1 MFQNYLKTTLRTL
14 WKHKTFT
21 FINVFGLAAGLTAC
35 ILIVLYI
42 QHELSFDQFHKNK
55 QQIVRTIMHYSI
67 EGTSN
72 KTVMTGTK
80 VGPALKRDFPEIE
93 QFVRV
98 ADPAFSQQ
106 KVIVKK
112 GDVQFSEPRFL
123 WADSTF
129 FSVFSFPLVK
139 GNATTALNATN
150 QVVVTE
156 SAARKYFG
164 NENPIGQ
171 VLRLEDRVD
180 YIVSGVA
187 ADSPSNSQLQFDF
200 VASFMSLSAAKTE
213 MWWTANYVTYFL
225 LKPSASAPQLQ
236 AKLPA
241 YMRKQSAET
250 EMTGNNF
257 LTYQFE
263 PLTDVHLR
271 SEAEGGIVASGDI
284 RYIYIFSA
292 IALLILI
299 IATTNY
305 MNLTTARATERAKE
319 VGIRKVMGAVRGQ
332 LFWQFLGES
341 MVVTLGAL
349 LLSLLVVVLVLPVFN
364 NLSERELTLHVLMQ
378 PTGIIAL
385 LATWLVVSFIAGSYP
400 SIALSYFQ
408 PIKVLKGA
416 FKHTASGLVLRK
428 SLIVVQFMI
437 SVLLI
442 IGTLVVKNQLHFIQ
456 SKKLGYDKQ
465 HVIALTTDERI
476 NKNLPALKN
485 EFRQNPNVK
494 SISLAY
500 ETPTLIKWGD
510 GLETVGTSTP
520 VQKMIT
526 AFPCDEDMAE
536 TLNLELVAGNDLS
549 SEDMER
555 LKGQDESQAEYRFLL
570 NETMIK
576 QLDWKPADAIGKKV
590 RVGGRTGEVKG
601 VVRDFHFA
609 SMKQPIGPLVIFPVT
624 WGNVLLVKLTG
635 NNLPQTLTFLE
646 NKWKTFAPHRPFT
659 YTFLNDE
666 YNQMY
671 ANEHRINQV
680 FTYFSIL
687 AVLLACLGLFGLSA
701 YITAQRTKEIGVR
714 KVLGAST
721 VSITAL
727 LSIDFL
733 KLVVVAIVIAS
744 PIAWYAMNYWLND
757 FAYRIEIEWWVFVV
771 AGVVAIGIALV
782 TVSTQSVKA
791 ALTNPVKSLKSE

>member
-1 MFQNYLKTTLRTL
+1 MFQNYLKTTLRNL
-14 WKHKTFT
+14 WKHKSFT
-21 FINVFGLAAGLTAC
+21 LINVFGLAAGLTAC
-35 ILIVLYI
+35 MLIVLYI
-42 QHELSFDQFHKNK
+42 QHELSFDQFHQKK

-67 EGTSN
+67 EGTAN

-80 VGPALKRDFPEIE
+80 VGPALKRDFAEID

-106 KVIVKK
+106 KVVIKK
-112 GDVQFSEPRFL
+112 GEQQFNESRFL

-129 FSVFSFPLVK
+129 FDVFSFSLLK
-139 GNATTALNATN
+139 GDAATALNGTN
-150 QVVVTE
+150 KVVVTE
-156 SAARKYFG
+156 AMARKYFG

-171 VLRLEDRVD
+171 ILRLEDRVD
-180 YIVSGVA
+180 YTITGVA
-187 ADSPSNSQLQFDF
+187 ADAPSNSQLQFDF
-200 VASFMSLSAAKTE
+200 IASFMSLSAAKTE
-213 MWWTANYVTYFL
+213 TWWNANYVTYFL
-225 LKPSASAPQLQ
+225 LKPATSAAQLQ

-250 EMTGNNF
+250 EMTGKNF

-263 PLTDVHLR
+263 SLTDVHLR
-271 SEAEGGIVASGDI
+271 SEAEGGIIASGDI
-284 RYIYIFSA
+284 RYIYIFSV

-319 VGIRKVMGAVRGQ
+319 VGVRKVMGAVRGQ

-341 MVVTLGAL
+341 MVVTLVAL
-349 LLSLLVVVLVLPVFN
+349 LLSIVLTVLLLPVFN
-364 NLSERELTLHVLMQ
+364 TLSERELTLQILLQ
-378 PTGIIAL
+378 PAGIGAL
-385 LATWLVVSFIAGSYP
+385 VGAWLVVSCIAGSYP
-400 SIALSYFQ
+400 SVALSYFQ

-416 FKHTASGLVLRK
+416 FKNTASGLALRK
-428 SLIVVQFMI
+428 SLIVLQFMI
-437 SVLLI
+437 SVFLV

-456 SKKLGYDKQ
+456 NTKLGYDKQ
-465 HVIALTTDERI
+465 HVIALTTDERV

-485 EFRQNPNVK
+485 ELRQNPNVK

-500 ETPTLIKWGD
+500 ETPTFIKWGD

-555 LKGQDESQAEYRFLL
+555 LKGQDESQADYRFLL

-576 QLDWKPADAIGKKV
+576 QLGWKPAEAIGKKV

-601 VVRDFHFA
+601 IVRDFHFA

-671 ANEHRINQV
+671 ANENRINQV
-680 FTYFSIL
+680 FTYFSAL
-687 AVLLACLGLFGLSA
+687 AVLLACLGLLGLSA
-701 YITAQRTKEIGVR
+701 YVTAQRTKEIGIR

-721 VSITAL
+721 ASITTL
-727 LSIDFL
+727 LSADFL
-733 KLVVVAIVIAS
+733 KLVLVAIVIAS
-744 PIAWYAMNYWLND
+744 PLAWYAMTYWLND

-771 AGVVAIGIALV
+771 AGLTAIGIALV
-782 TVSTQSVKA
+782 TVSTQSIKA
-791 ALTNPVKSLKSE
+791 ALMNPVKSLKSE

>member
-1 MFQNYLKTTLRTL
+1 MFQNYLKTTLRNL
-14 WKHKTFT
+14 WKHKSFT
-21 FINVFGLAAGLTAC
+21 LINVFGLAAGLTAC
-35 ILIVLYI
+35 MLIVLYI
-42 QHELSFDQFHKNK
+42 QHELSFDQFHQKK

-67 EGTSN
+67 EGTAN

-80 VGPALKRDFPEIE
+80 VGPALKRDFAEID

-106 KVIVKK
+106 KVVIKK
-112 GDVQFSEPRFL
+112 GEQQFNESRFL

-129 FSVFSFPLVK
+129 FDVFSFSLLK
-139 GNATTALNATN
+139 GDAATALNGTN
-150 QVVVTE
+150 KVVVTE
-156 SAARKYFG
+156 AMARKYFG

-171 VLRLEDRVD
+171 ILRLEDRVD
-180 YIVSGVA
+180 YTVTGVA
-187 ADSPSNSQLQFDF
+187 ADAPSNSQLQFDF
-200 VASFMSLSAAKTE
+200 IASFMSLSAAKTE
-213 MWWTANYVTYFL
+213 TWWNANYVTYFL
-225 LKPSASAPQLQ
+225 LKPATSAAQLQ

-250 EMTGNNF
+250 EMTGKNF

-263 PLTDVHLR
+263 SLTDVHLR
-271 SEAEGGIVASGDI
+271 SEAEGGIIASGDI
-284 RYIYIFSA
+284 RYIYIFSV

-319 VGIRKVMGAVRGQ
+319 VGVRKVMGAVRGQ

-341 MVVTLGAL
+341 MVVTLVAL
-349 LLSLLVVVLVLPVFN
+349 LLSIVLTVLLLPVFN
-364 NLSERELTLHVLMQ
+364 TLSERELTLQILLQ
-378 PTGIIAL
+378 PAGIGAL
-385 LATWLVVSFIAGSYP
+385 VGAWLVVSCIAGSYP
-400 SIALSYFQ
+400 SVALSYFQ

-416 FKHTASGLVLRK
+416 FKNTASGLALRK
-428 SLIVVQFMI
+428 SLIVLQFMI
-437 SVLLI
+437 SVFLV

-456 SKKLGYDKQ
+456 NTKLGYDKQ

-485 EFRQNPNVK
+485 ELRQNPNVK

-500 ETPTLIKWGD
+500 ETPTFIKWGD

-555 LKGQDESQAEYRFLL
+555 LKGQDESQADYRFLL

-576 QLDWKPADAIGKKV
+576 QLGWKPAEAIGKKV

-601 VVRDFHFA
+601 IVRDFHFA

-671 ANEHRINQV
+671 ANENRINQV
-680 FTYFSIL
+680 FTYFSAL
-687 AVLLACLGLFGLSA
+687 AVLLACLGLLGLSA
-701 YITAQRTKEIGVR
+701 YVTAQRTKEIGIR

-721 VSITAL
+721 ASITTL
-727 LSIDFL
+727 LSADFL
-733 KLVVVAIVIAS
+733 KLVLVAILIAS
-744 PIAWYAMNYWLND
+744 PLAWYAMTYWLND

-771 AGVVAIGIALV
+771 AGLTAVGIALV
-782 TVSTQSVKA
+782 TVSTQSIKA
-791 ALTNPVKSLKSE
+791 ALMNPVKSLKSE

>member
-1 MFQNYLKTTLRTL
+1 MFQNYLKTTLRNL
-14 WKHKTFT
+14 WKHKSFT
-21 FINVFGLAAGLTAC
+21 LINVFGLAAGLTAC
-35 ILIVLYI
+35 MLIVLYI
-42 QHELSFDQFHKNK
+42 QHELSFDQFHQKK

-67 EGTSN
+67 EGTAN

-80 VGPALKRDFPEIE
+80 VGPALKRDFAEID

-106 KVIVKK
+106 KVVIKK
-112 GDVQFSEPRFL
+112 GEQQFNESRFL

-129 FSVFSFPLVK
+129 FDVFSFSLLK
-139 GNATTALNATN
+139 GDAATALNGTN
-150 QVVVTE
+150 KVVVTE
-156 SAARKYFG
+156 AMARKYFG

-171 VLRLEDRVD
+171 ILRLEDRVD
-180 YIVSGVA
+180 YTVTGVA
-187 ADSPSNSQLQFDF
+187 ADAPSNSQLQFDF
-200 VASFMSLSAAKTE
+200 IASFMSLSAAKTE
-213 MWWTANYVTYFL
+213 TWWNANYVTYFL
-225 LKPSASAPQLQ
+225 LKPATSAAQLQ

-250 EMTGNNF
+250 EMTGKNF

-263 PLTDVHLR
+263 SLTDVHLR
-271 SEAEGGIVASGDI
+271 SEAEGGIIASGDI
-284 RYIYIFSA
+284 RYIYIFSV

-319 VGIRKVMGAVRGQ
+319 VGVRKVMGAVRGQ

-341 MVVTLGAL
+341 MVVTLVAL
-349 LLSLLVVVLVLPVFN
+349 LLSIVLTVLLLPVFN
-364 NLSERELTLHVLMQ
+364 TLSERELTLQILLQ
-378 PTGIIAL
+378 PAGIGAL
-385 LATWLVVSFIAGSYP
+385 VGAWLVVSCIAGSYP
-400 SIALSYFQ
+400 SVALSYFQ

-416 FKHTASGLVLRK
+416 FKNTASGLALRK
-428 SLIVVQFMI
+428 SLIVLQFMI
-437 SVLLI
+437 SVFLV

-456 SKKLGYDKQ
+456 NTKLGYDKQ

-485 EFRQNPNVK
+485 ELRQNPNVK

-500 ETPTLIKWGD
+500 ETPTFIKWGD
-510 GLETVGTSTP
+510 GLETVGTATP

-555 LKGQDESQAEYRFLL
+555 LKGQDESQADYRFLL

-576 QLDWKPADAIGKKV
+576 QLGWKPAEAIGKKV

-601 VVRDFHFA
+601 IVRDFHFA

-671 ANEHRINQV
+671 ANENRINQV
-680 FTYFSIL
+680 FTYFSAL
-687 AVLLACLGLFGLSA
+687 AVLLACLGLLGLSA
-701 YITAQRTKEIGVR
+701 YVTAQRTKEIGIR

-721 VSITAL
+721 ASITTL
-727 LSIDFL
+727 LSADFL
-733 KLVVVAIVIAS
+733 KLVLVAIVIAS
-744 PIAWYAMNYWLND
+744 PLAWYAMTYWLND

-771 AGVVAIGIALV
+771 AGLTAIGIALV
-782 TVSTQSVKA
+782 TVSTQSIKA
-791 ALTNPVKSLKSE
+791 ALMNPVKSLKSE

>member
-1 MFQNYLKTTLRTL
+1 MFQNYLKTTLRNL
-14 WKHKTFT
+14 WKHKSFT
-21 FINVFGLAAGLTAC
+21 LINVFGLAAGLTAC
-35 ILIVLYI
+35 MLIVLYI
-42 QHELSFDQFHKNK
+42 QHELSFDQFHQKK

-67 EGTSN
+67 EGTAN

-80 VGPALKRDFPEIE
+80 VGPALKRDFAEIE

-106 KVIVKK
+106 KVVIKK
-112 GDVQFSEPRFL
+112 GEQQFNESRFL

-129 FSVFSFPLVK
+129 FEVFSFSLLK
-139 GNATTALNATN
+139 GDAATALNGTN
-150 QVVVTE
+150 KVVVTE
-156 SAARKYFG
+156 AMARKYFG

-171 VLRLEDRVD
+171 ILRLEDRVD
-180 YIVSGVA
+180 YTVTGVA
-187 ADSPSNSQLQFDF
+187 ANAPSNSQLQFDF
-200 VASFMSLSAAKTE
+200 IASFMSLSAAKTE
-213 MWWTANYVTYFL
+213 TWWNANYVTYFL
-225 LKPSASAPQLQ
+225 LKPATSAAQLQ
-236 AKLPA
+236 AKLPV

-250 EMTGNNF
+250 EMTGKNF
-257 LTYQFE
+257 VTYLLE

-271 SEAEGGIVASGDI
+271 SEAEGGIIASGDI

-319 VGIRKVMGAVRGQ
+319 VGVRKVMGAVRGQ

-341 MVVTLGAL
+341 MVVTLVAL
-349 LLSLLVVVLVLPVFN
+349 LLSIVLTVVLLPVFN
-364 NLSERELTLHVLMQ
+364 TLSERELTLQLLLQ
-378 PTGIIAL
+378 PAGIGAL
-385 LATWLVVSFIAGSYP
+385 VGAWLVVSCIAGSYP
-400 SIALSYFQ
+400 SVALSYFQ

-416 FKHTASGLVLRK
+416 FKNTASGLALRK
-428 SLIVVQFMI
+428 SLIVLQFMI
-437 SVLLI
+437 SVFLV

-456 SKKLGYDKQ
+456 NTKLGYDKQ
-465 HVIALTTDERI
+465 HVIALTTDERT

-485 EFRQNPNVK
+485 ELRQNPNVK

-500 ETPTLIKWGD
+500 ETPTFIKWGD
-510 GLETVGTSTP
+510 GLETVGTATP

-549 SEDMER
+549 SEDLER
-555 LKGQDESQAEYRFLL
+555 LKGKDESQADYRFLL

-576 QLDWKPADAIGKKV
+576 QLGWKPAEAIGKKV

-601 VVRDFHFA
+601 IVRDFHFA

-635 NNLPQTLTFLE
+635 NNLPQTLMFLE

-671 ANEHRINQV
+671 ANENRINQV
-680 FTYFSIL
+680 FTYFSAL
-687 AVLLACLGLFGLSA
+687 AVLLACLGLLGLSA
-701 YITAQRTKEIGVR
+701 YVTAQRTKEIGIR

-721 VSITAL
+721 VSITTL
-727 LSIDFL
+727 LSADFL
-733 KLVVVAIVIAS
+733 KLVLVAILIAS
-744 PIAWYAMNYWLND
+744 PLAWYAMTYWLND

-771 AGVVAIGIALV
+771 AGLTAVGIALV
-782 TVSTQSVKA
+782 TVSTQSIKA
-791 ALTNPVKSLKSE
+791 ALMNPVKSLKSE

>member
-1 MFQNYLKTTLRTL
+1 MFQNYLKTTLRNL
-14 WKHKTFT
+14 WKHKSFT
-21 FINVFGLAAGLTAC
+21 LINVFGLAAGLTAC
-35 ILIVLYI
+35 MLIVLYI
-42 QHELSFDQFHKNK
+42 QHELSFDQFHQKK

-67 EGTSN
+67 EGTAN

-80 VGPALKRDFPEIE
+80 VGPALKRDFAEIE

-106 KVIVKK
+106 KVVIKK
-112 GDVQFSEPRFL
+112 GEQQFNESRFL

-129 FSVFSFPLVK
+129 FDVFSFSLLK
-139 GNATTALNATN
+139 GDAATALNGTN
-150 QVVVTE
+150 KVVVTE
-156 SAARKYFG
+156 AIARKYFG

-171 VLRLEDRVD
+171 ILRLENRVD
-180 YIVSGVA
+180 YTVTGVA
-187 ADSPSNSQLQFDF
+187 ADAPSNSQLQFDF
-200 VASFMSLSAAKTE
+200 IASFMSLSAAKTE
-213 MWWTANYVTYFL
+213 TWWNANYVTYFL
-225 LKPSASAPQLQ
+225 LKPATSAAQLQ

-250 EMTGNNF
+250 EMTGKNF
-257 LTYQFE
+257 VTYLLE

-271 SEAEGGIVASGDI
+271 SEAEGGIIASGDI

-319 VGIRKVMGAVRGQ
+319 VGVRKVMGAVRGQ

-341 MVVTLGAL
+341 MVVTLVAL
-349 LLSLLVVVLVLPVFN
+349 LLSIVLTVLLLPVFN
-364 NLSERELTLHVLMQ
+364 TLSERELTLQILLQ
-378 PTGIIAL
+378 PEGIGAL
-385 LATWLVVSFIAGSYP
+385 VGAWLLVSCIAGSYP
-400 SIALSYFQ
+400 SVALSYFQ

-416 FKHTASGLVLRK
+416 FKNTASGLVLRK
-428 SLIVVQFMI
+428 SLIVLQFMI
-437 SVLLI
+437 SVFLV

-456 SKKLGYDKQ
+456 NTKLGYDKQ
-465 HVIALTTDERI
+465 HVIALTTDERV

-485 EFRQNPNVK
+485 ELRQNPNVK

-500 ETPTLIKWGD
+500 ETPTFIKWGD

-536 TLNLELVAGNDLS
+536 TLNLEIIAGSDLS
-549 SEDMER
+549 KEDIER
-555 LKGQDESQAEYRFLL
+555 LNGQDDGKGDYRFLL

-576 QLDWKPADAIGKKV
+576 QLGWKPADAIGKKV

-601 VVRDFHFA
+601 IVRDFHFA

-671 ANEHRINQV
+671 ANENRINQV
-680 FTYFSIL
+680 FTYFSAL
-687 AVLLACLGLFGLSA
+687 AVLLACLGLLGLSA
-701 YITAQRTKEIGVR
+701 YVTAQRTKEIGIR

-721 VSITAL
+721 ASITTL
-727 LSIDFL
+727 LSADFL
-733 KLVVVAIVIAS
+733 KLVLVAILMAS
-744 PIAWYAMNYWLND
+744 PLAWYAMTYWLND

-771 AGVVAIGIALV
+771 AGLTAVGIALI
-782 TVSTQSVKA
+782 TVSTQSIKA
-791 ALTNPVKSLKSE
+791 ALMNPVKSLKSE

>member
-1 MFQNYLKTTLRTL
+1 MFQNYLKTTLRNL
-14 WKHKTFT
+14 WKHKSFT
-21 FINVFGLAAGLTAC
+21 LINVFGLAAGLTAC
-35 ILIVLYI
+35 MLIVLYI
-42 QHELSFDQFHKNK
+42 QHELSFDQFHQKK

-67 EGTSN
+67 EGTAN

-80 VGPALKRDFPEIE
+80 VGPALKRDFAEID

-106 KVIVKK
+106 KVVIKK
-112 GDVQFSEPRFL
+112 GEQQFNESRFL

-129 FSVFSFPLVK
+129 FDVFSFSLLK
-139 GNATTALNATN
+139 GDAATALNGTN
-150 QVVVTE
+150 KVVVTE
-156 SAARKYFG
+156 AMARKYFG

-171 VLRLEDRVD
+171 ILRLEDRVD
-180 YIVSGVA
+180 YTVTGVA
-187 ADSPSNSQLQFDF
+187 ADAPSNSQLQFDF
-200 VASFMSLSAAKTE
+200 IASFMSLSAAKTE
-213 MWWTANYVTYFL
+213 TWWNANYVTYFL
-225 LKPSASAPQLQ
+225 LKPATSAAQLQ

-250 EMTGNNF
+250 EMTGKNF

-263 PLTDVHLR
+263 SLTDVHLR
-271 SEAEGGIVASGDI
+271 SEAEGGIIASGDI
-284 RYIYIFSA
+284 RYIYIFSV

-319 VGIRKVMGAVRGQ
+319 VGVRKVMGAVRGQ

-341 MVVTLGAL
+341 MVVTLVAL
-349 LLSLLVVVLVLPVFN
+349 LLSIVLTVLLLPVFN
-364 NLSERELTLHVLMQ
+364 TLSERELTLQILLQ
-378 PTGIIAL
+378 PAGIGAL
-385 LATWLVVSFIAGSYP
+385 VGAWLVVSCIAGSYP
-400 SIALSYFQ
+400 SVALSYFQ

-416 FKHTASGLVLRK
+416 FKNTASGLALRK
-428 SLIVVQFMI
+428 SLIVLQFMI
-437 SVLLI
+437 SVFLV

-456 SKKLGYDKQ
+456 NTKLGYDKQ

-485 EFRQNPNVK
+485 ELRQNPNVK

-500 ETPTLIKWGD
+500 ETPTFIKWGD

-555 LKGQDESQAEYRFLL
+555 LKGQDESQADYRFLL

-576 QLDWKPADAIGKKV
+576 QLGWKPAEAIGKKV

-601 VVRDFHFA
+601 IVRDFHFA

-671 ANEHRINQV
+671 ANENRINQV
-680 FTYFSIL
+680 FTYFSAL
-687 AVLLACLGLFGLSA
+687 AVLLACLGLLGLSA
-701 YITAQRTKEIGVR
+701 YVTAQRTKEIGIR

-721 VSITAL
+721 ASITTL
-727 LSIDFL
+727 LSADFL
-733 KLVVVAIVIAS
+733 KLVLVAIVIAS
-744 PIAWYAMNYWLND
+744 PLAWYAMTYWLND

-771 AGVVAIGIALV
+771 AGLTAIGIALV
-782 TVSTQSVKA
+782 TVSTQSIKA
-791 ALTNPVKSLKSE
+791 ALMNPVKSLKSE

>member
-14 WKHKTFT
+14 WKHKSFT
-21 FINVFGLAAGLTAC
+21 LINVFGLAAGLTAC
-35 ILIVLYI
+35 MLIVLYI
-42 QHELSFDQFHKNK
+42 QHELSFDQFHQKK

-67 EGTSN
+67 EGTAN

-80 VGPALKRDFPEIE
+80 VGPALKRDFAEIE

-106 KVIVKK
+106 KVVIKK
-112 GDVQFSEPRFL
+112 GEQQFNESRFL

-129 FSVFSFPLVK
+129 FEVFSFSLLK
-139 GNATTALNATN
+139 GDAATALNGTN
-150 QVVVTE
+150 KVVVTE
-156 SAARKYFG
+156 AMARKYFG

-171 VLRLEDRVD
+171 ILRLEDRVD
-180 YIVSGVA
+180 YTVTGVA
-187 ADSPSNSQLQFDF
+187 ANTPSNSQLQFDF

-225 LKPSASAPQLQ
+225 LKPSASASQLQ

-271 SEAEGGIVASGDI
+271 SEAEGGIIASGDI

-319 VGIRKVMGAVRGQ
+319 VGVRKVMGAVRGQ

-341 MVVTLGAL
+341 MVVTLVAL
-349 LLSLLVVVLVLPVFN
+349 LLSIVLTVLLLPLFN
-364 NLSERELTLHVLMQ
+364 TLSERELTLQLLLQ
-378 PTGIIAL
+378 PAGIGAL
-385 LATWLVVSFIAGSYP
+385 VGAWLVVSCIAGSYP
-400 SIALSYFQ
+400 SVALSYFQ
-408 PIKVLKGA
+408 PIKALKGA
-416 FKHTASGLVLRK
+416 FKNTASGLALRK
-428 SLIVVQFMI
+428 SLIVLQFMI
-437 SVLLI
+437 SVFLV

-456 SKKLGYDKQ
+456 NKKLGYDKQ
-465 HVIALTTDERI
+465 HVIALTTDGRT

-485 EFRQNPNVK
+485 ELRQNPNVK

-500 ETPTLIKWGD
+500 ETPTFIKWGD
-510 GLETVGTSTP
+510 GLETVGTATP

-526 AFPCDEDMAE
+526 AFPCDEDMTE
-536 TLNLELVAGNDLS
+536 TLNLELVAGSDLS
-549 SEDMER
+549 SEDLER
-555 LKGQDESQAEYRFLL
+555 LKGKDESQADYRFLL

-576 QLDWKPADAIGKKV
+576 QLGWKPAEAIGKKV

-601 VVRDFHFA
+601 IVRDFHFA

-671 ANEHRINQV
+671 ANENRINQV
-680 FTYFSIL
+680 FTYFSAL
-687 AVLLACLGLFGLSA
+687 AVLLACLGLLGLSA
-701 YITAQRTKEIGVR
+701 YVTAQRTKEIGIR

-721 VSITAL
+721 ASITTL
-727 LSIDFL
+727 LSADFL
-733 KLVVVAIVIAS
+733 KLVMIAILIAS
-744 PIAWYAMNYWLND
+744 PLAWYAMTYWLND

-771 AGVVAIGIALV
+771 AGLTAVGIALV
-782 TVSTQSVKA
+782 TVSTQSIKA